1 MKRRLILI
9 SLVLLVLL
17 LPSSSLAQ
25 SYSFQVPE
33 STVDVFW
40 NSDGTL
46 SLLYEWVFTNDSNAP
61 AIDFID
67 IGLPSN
73 NFDLSSITA
82 EVDGQPITDIEI
94 SPYVTYGVALG
105 LGSNAIQA
113 GETGRVRAVIPVVG
127 QALYPDDDQEGY
139 LSAVFA
145 PTFFDSKFVRG
156 NTNLA
161 VIFHL
166 PPGVQN
172 EEPRYHSAP
181 PGFSDPPKSALDEED
196 RIVYIWRNPAAR
208 LTQEYDFG
216 ASFPEQYVTQPVQV
230 EPAAPAVTYEQPQ
243 TGDGVVAAIGA
254 CMTFL
259 PALICFGLFGLLGW
273 ATLSSGNKRRMQ
285 YLPPK
290 ISVEGHG
297 IKRGLTAVEA
307 AVLLE
312 QPVDKILTMILFS
325 VIKKSAA
332 SVKTRDPLVL
342 EISVPQP
349 EGLNPYE
356 VDFLHAFAVE
366 NKLERRKK
374 LEDTMVSLV
383 KEVGNKMKGFSRK
396 ETIAYYQDITER
408 AWVQV
413 EAAGTP
419 EVKSA
424 KYEEVMDWTM
434 LDKDYDDRTRR
445 TFSGGPVFVP
455 VWWPRY
461 DPGFP
466 RPVSGAPVP
475 VTTSP
480 VSSGPISAGPGS
492 QTSLPHLPGSDFA
505 ASVVNGVQGFSAGV
519 IGNLT
524 EFTGGIT
531 NRTNP
536 LPKAVSSSRSG
547 TWKGGSSGG
556 FKCACACA
564 CACAGCACA
573 CAGGGR

>member
-1 MKRRLILI
+1 MKKRI
-9 SLVLLVLL
+9 SIIALALLALL
-17 LPSSSLAQ
+17 LPTSALAQ

-40 NSDGTL
+40 NSDGTQ
-46 SLLYEWVFTNDSNAP
+46 SLLYEWVFTNDGNAP
-61 AIDFID
+61 PIDFID

-73 NFDLSSITA
+73 NFDLGSITA
-82 EVDGQPITDIEI
+82 EVNGQPITDIEI

-113 GETGRVRAVIPVVG
+113 GETGRVRVVIPVVQ

-145 PTFFDSKFVRG
+145 PTYFDPKFVRG
-156 NTNLA
+156 NTNLS

-181 PGFSDPPKSALDEED
+181 SGFSDPPESALDEED

-216 ASFPEQYVTQPVQV
+216 ASFPEQYITQPVQV
-230 EPAAPAVTYEQPQ
+230 EPEVPASTYVE
-243 TGDGVVAAIGA
+243 TSSGDGVFAAIGA
-254 CMTFL
+254 CMSLL
-259 PALICFGLFGLLGW
+259 PTLICFGLFGLLAW
-273 ATLSSGNKRRMQ
+273 ATVNSGNKRRLQ

-290 ISVEGHG
+290 IAVEGHG

-325 VIKKSAA
+325 VVKKEAA
-332 SVKTRDPLVL
+332 SVKSRDPLRL

-356 VDFLHAFAVE
+356 VDFLHAFGVE
-366 NKLERRKK
+366 TQLELRKK
-374 LEDTMVSLV
+374 LEDTMVNLV
-383 KEVGNKMKGFSRK
+383 NEVGNKMKGFSRK
-396 ETIAYYQDITER
+396 ETVAYYQDITER
-408 AWVQV
+408 AWKQV

-424 KYEEVMDWTM
+424 KYDEVMDWTM

-466 RPVSGAPVP
+466 RPASTGPV
-475 VTTSP
+475 
-480 VSSGPISAGPGS
+480 SAGPVSGGAIPGG
-492 QTSLPHLPGSDFA
+492 QAGKPSLPHLPGSDFA
-505 ASVVNGVQGFSAGV
+505 ASVVNGVQGFSAGT
-519 IGNLT
+519 IGKLT
-524 EFTGGIT
+524 DFTSGVT
-531 NRTNP
+531 ERTNP
-536 LPKAVSSSRSG
+536 LPKAVSSSSG
-547 TWKGGSSGG
+547 GKWKGGSSGG

>member
-1 MKRRLILI
+1 MKRRIIILA
-9 SLVLLVLL
+9 LVVLALL
-17 LPSSSLAQ
+17 LPTSSLAQ
-25 SYSFQVPE
+25 SYSFQVPKL
-33 STVDVFW
+33 TVDVFW
-40 NSDGTL
+40 NADGTQ

-73 NFDLSSITA
+73 NFDLSGITA

-113 GETGRVRAVIPVVG
+113 GETGRVRAVIPVV
-127 QALYPDDDQEGY
+127 QQTLYPDDAQDGY

-181 PGFSDPPKSALDEED
+181 PGFSDPPEFALDEED

-216 ASFPEQYVTQPVQV
+216 ASFPEQYITQAVQV
-230 EPAAPAVTYEQPQ
+230 EPEVPVSTTVQPQ
-243 TGDGVVAAIGA
+243 SGDGIFAAIGA
-254 CMTFL
+254 CMSLL
-259 PALICFGLFGLLGW
+259 PTLICFGLFGLLAW
-273 ATLSSGNKRRMQ
+273 ASLKSGNKRKMQ

-290 ISVEGHG
+290 IAVEGHG

-307 AVLLE
+307 AILLE
-312 QPVDKILTMILFS
+312 QPVDKILTMILFA
-325 VIKKSAA
+325 VIKKGAA
-332 SVKTRDPLVL
+332 SVKKREPLL
-342 EISVPQP
+342 LDITVPQP

-356 VDFLHAFAVE
+356 IEFLHAFAAGNRLE
-366 NKLERRKK
+366 LNNKLQ
-374 LEDTMVSLV
+374 DCIVNLV
-383 KEVGNKMKGFSRK
+383 KEVSNKMKGFSRK
-396 ETIAYYQDITER
+396 ETVAYYQDITER
-408 AWVQV
+408 AWKQV

-424 KYEEVMDWTM
+424 KYDEVMDWTM

-455 VWWPRY
+455 VWWPHY
-461 DPGFP
+461 DPSFP
-466 RPVSGAPVP
+466 RPSA
-475 VTTSP
+475 SMP
-480 VSSGPISAGPGS
+480 VSTGQVSVGPIAAGSGS
-492 QTSLPHLPGSDFA
+492 RPSLPHLPGSDFA
-505 ASVVNGVQGFSAGV
+505 ASVVNGVQGFSAGMV
-519 IGNLT
+519 GGLAD
-524 EFTGGIT
+524 FTSGIT
-531 NRTNP
+531 DRTNP
-536 LPKAVSSSRSG
+536 LPKAVTSSSG
-547 TWKGGSSGG
+547 GKWKGGSSGG